1 MTAKEKLKITLLN
14 PKLGKAA
21 SLEFMRANKTGTNA
35 VITMYDGT
43 KVTYRHVYESLKR

>member
-43 KVTYRHVYESLKR
+43 KVIYRHAHDTWKR